1 MGGQDGVFVSSF
13 PLFCLSVCLGG
24 GSRSLGRISEHV
36 FRNGRLRG
44 ERSIW
49 ESFRRDVLL
58 ITPLNISFAATGL
71 VAVIIAWFLLPEVAR
86 RTPAEI
92 DEM

>member
-1 MGGQDGVFVSSF
+1 
-13 PLFCLSVCLGG
+13 LGG
-24 GSRSLGRISEHV
+24 GSWSLSRISEHV

-44 ERSIW
+44 KRSIW

>member
-1 MGGQDGVFVSSF
+1 
-13 PLFCLSVCLGG
+13 LGE
-24 GSRSLGRISEHV
+24 L
-36 FRNGRLRG
+36 
-44 ERSIW
+44 W
-49 ESFRRDVLL
+49 RDVLL
-58 ITPLNISFAATGL
+58 TTPLNISFAATGL